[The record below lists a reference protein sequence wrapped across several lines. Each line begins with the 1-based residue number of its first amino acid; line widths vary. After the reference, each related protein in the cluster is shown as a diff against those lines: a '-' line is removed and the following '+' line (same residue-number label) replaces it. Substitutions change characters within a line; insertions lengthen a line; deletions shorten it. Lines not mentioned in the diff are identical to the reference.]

1 MTTPGSYEERHA
13 RACEVFS
20 RFAPGVEPERMAAS
34 MERRWGALGTFAFN
48 AVGDLWARP
57 QLSRRDRSLLVL
69 SVLAAQARDEELELH
84 TQVGLNHGLTRTEI
98 EEILLHVAA
107 YAGFPA
113 AMAASRHMDAA
124 FRKAEGV
131 ERLPARTPAAHLS
144 DAERDARAADVR
156 RSLTGGR
163 AAADPATDLANMQR
177 VLGAVGT
184 LAFRWAFGE
193 IWSRP
198 ELSRRDRSLVVLAI
212 LGALGQERE
221 LAFHVP
227 AGLQHGLTRAE
238 IEEIMVHLCLYAGF
252 PRAVDAMRAT
262 REAFARLDERAAKRG
277 TP

>member
-1 MTTPGSYEERHA
+1 VTPPESYEARHA
-13 RACEVFS
+13 RAREVFA
-20 RFAPGVEPERMAAS
+20 RFVPGVEPERVFAS
-34 MERRWGALGTFAFN
+34 MERRFGALGTFGFN
-48 AVGDLWARP
+48 EVGALWSRP

-69 SVLAAQARDEELELH
+69 AVLSAQARDEELELH
-84 TQVGLNHGLTRTEI
+84 TQVGLNHGLHRAEI

-113 AMAASRHMDAA
+113 AMAAQRHMDAA

-131 ERLPARTPAAHLS
+131 ERITGRAPAARLS

-156 RSLTGGR
+156 RTLTGGR
-163 AAADPATDLANMQR
+163 AAADPAADLANLKI
-177 VLGAVGT
+177 VLGDVGT

-212 LGALGQERE
+212 LGALGQEGE

-227 AGLQHGLTRAE
+227 AGLQHGLGRSE

-252 PRAVDAMRAT
+252 PRAVDGMRAA
-262 REAFARLDERAAKRG
+262 RAAFARIDERAAKVAG
-277 TP
+277 G